1 LLAENEKP
9 RYNARL
15 FAHLR
20 KKVGVLQHEFMPET
34 APAFCKLAPTNRS
47 REWRKR

>member
-20 KKVGVLQHEFMPET
+20 KKVGD
-34 APAFCKLAPTNRS
+34 LARAIGL
-47 REWRKR
+47 KIVGIL

>member
-20 KKVGVLQHEFMPET
+20 KKVGVLQLE
-34 APAFCKLAPTNRS
+34 
-47 REWRKR
+47 KRRHFVN

>member
-20 KKVGVLQHEFMPET
+20 KKAGSFE
-34 APAFCKLAPTNRS
+34 AKSKLKSAGIL
-47 REWRKR
+47 

>member
-20 KKVGVLQHEFMPET
+20 KKVGVLQRDFTPET
-34 APAFCKLAPTNRS
+34 APAFVN
-47 REWRKR
+47 